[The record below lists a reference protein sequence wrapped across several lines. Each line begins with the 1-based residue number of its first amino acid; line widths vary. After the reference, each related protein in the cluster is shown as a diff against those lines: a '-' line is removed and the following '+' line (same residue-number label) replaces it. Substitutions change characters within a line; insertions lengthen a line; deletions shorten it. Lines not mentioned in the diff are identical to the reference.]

1 MTYNAVVTT
10 EVKAKVEKKIYMVQ
24 NIKKI
29 HGAAKLDCII
39 ITIVLAWRDKSRRS
53 KKEAVCGAGKKDD
66 VEYNGNA

>member
-1 MTYNAVVTT
+1 
-10 EVKAKVEKKIYMVQ
+10 MVQ